1 MQLTPLMHVS
11 IAPRLLLLP
20 ACRRRR
26 WRRSDA
32 ATCKEIADLI
42 RVGSKSGMRV
52 GPAAATQLLELLRS
66 GNPDLKVAG
75 EEKEEAQG
83 KKKQKR

>member
-1 MQLTPLMHVS
+1 M
-11 IAPRLLLLP
+11 
-20 ACRRRR
+20 
-26 WRRSDA
+26 
-32 ATCKEIADLI
+32 I

-66 GNPDLKVAG
+66 GDPDLKVKG

-83 KKKQKR
+83 KKKKKG